1 MKEKKVSSDD
11 PVSPQ
16 GRVEMKFGRTPLVIE
31 TPTDLDALL
40 EDCIKVNPKE
50 LDKIPY
56 YALLW
61 PSAQGLA
68 KYIHTK
74 RAKLPG
80 LRMIELGCGLALPSV
95 LAAKHGADVVATD
108 FHPGTG
114 PWVRKN
120 ARLNDTVVGF
130 KVYDWN
136 DSFEGKAKVKP
147 AEVVF
152 GSDLLYDR
160 RHMPALICTIDKFT
174 APGGEAWIADPGRN
188 GLEIFVSGM
197 EKIDWTCELVPV
209 DDIFVMRCR
218 RNKKPRR

>member
-1 MKEKKVSSDD
+1 MKAKKVSSDD

-16 GRVEMKFGRTPLVIE
+16 GRIEMKFGRTPLVIE

-40 EDCIKVNPKE
+40 EDCIKVNPNE

-61 PSAQGLA
+61 PSAQGLT

-74 RAKLPG
+74 KAKLPG

-120 ARLNDTVVGF
+120 ARLNDTTVAF
-130 KVYDWN
+130 KIYD
-136 DSFEGKAKVKP
+136 
-147 AEVVF
+147 
-152 GSDLLYDR
+152 
-160 RHMPALICTIDKFT
+160 
-174 APGGEAWIADPGRN
+174 
-188 GLEIFVSGM
+188 
-197 EKIDWTCELVPV
+197 
-209 DDIFVMRCR
+209 
-218 RNKKPRR
+218 